1 MPEGWVG
8 LVLLVV
14 VAVVLG
20 AILSAWVQRHVGGPR
35 RAKGSQQDQRWH
47 LDAGLRVLD
56 GDHPGLSHR
65 WRHGRAALAPGRI
78 TLRPFR
84 FGLRILPMA
93 PVEVPVATIAAGT
106 AQRSGWRSAWS
117 VSPGTRLVEVTTTSG
132 ARLQLAVVPAA
143 TDATLQTLVADPA

>member
-1 MPEGWVG
+1 VG

-14 VAVVLG
+14 LAAVIGG
-20 AILSAWVQRHVGGPR
+20 ALSAWVRRRVGGPR
-35 RAKGSQQDQRWH
+35 RTEGSQHAQRWH

-56 GDHPGLSHR
+56 GDHSGLSHR
-65 WRHGRAALAPGRI
+65 WRHGRAALEPGRI

-93 PVEVPVATIAAGT
+93 PVEVPVAAIAT
-106 AQRSGWRSAWS
+106 ETSQRSGWRSAWS

-132 ARLQLAVVPAA
+132 VRLQLAVVSAV